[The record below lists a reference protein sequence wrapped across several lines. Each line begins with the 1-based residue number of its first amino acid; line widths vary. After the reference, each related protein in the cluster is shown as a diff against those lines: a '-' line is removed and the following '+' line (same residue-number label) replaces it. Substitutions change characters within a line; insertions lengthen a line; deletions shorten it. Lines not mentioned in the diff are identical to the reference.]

1 MRKMNKGQLLFGATF
16 GSIGCALGWFFGGM
30 DGLMKALICFTVVD
44 YVSGVTSAA
53 VNKTLSSTIGAKGIA
68 KKVFQFML
76 VGIAHVL
83 DAFVLKQVEALR
95 DAVALFY
102 IANEGLSILE
112 NMGEIGVV
120 YPQWLK
126 RLLKQLRDKDKDKY
140 KEAKKNEKTDDSEAT
155 KEV

>member
-1 MRKMNKGQLLFGATF
+1 MNKGQLLFGATF

-30 DGLMKALICFTVVD
+30 DGLMKALICFTVID

-83 DAFVLKQVEALR
+83 DAFVLKQGEALR

-102 IANEGLSILE
+102 IANEGLSVLE

-126 RLLKQLRDKDKDKY
+126 KLLKQLRDDNNKKQSNKDKK
-140 KEAKKNEKTDDSEAT
+140 KETENGNDGKEET
-155 KEV
+155 K